1 MFIELILDL
10 IGAYFNFEI
19 QYMKSLSSIL
29 LFFHH
34 YIIFEIDHPSK
45 LPDSLLNFIRLSH

>member
-10 IGAYFNFEI
+10 IGVYFNFEI

-34 YIIFEIDHPSK
+34 YIILQSYLIHY
-45 LPDSLLNFIRLSH
+45 